1 MLVMLWRGAAPAA
14 GPHAHK
20 MVKHSKFDTSNF
32 PSSDDESP
40 SFAGPTPDACFLN
53 VGHAACESAL
63 MLTLARR
70 RERERSDSASAAL
83 TKAELRLQVRDENA
97 HLFRMLECSS
107 SIGNC

>member
-1 MLVMLWRGAAPAA
+1 
-14 GPHAHK
+14 
-20 MVKHSKFDTSNF
+20 MVKRSKFGTSNF
-32 PSSDDESP
+32 RPAIDDES
-40 SFAGPTPDACFLN
+40 PDACFLN

-70 RERERSDSASAAL
+70 RQRERSDSASAAL

-107 SIGNC
+107 